1 MPEDWSEQEVELAI
15 ADYFHML
22 NEELNGRP
30 YNKSFH
36 RKALIKLLNNRT
48 ESSIE
53 FKHQNISA
61 ALASF
66 GLPFIRGYKPRW
78 NYQKAMLDKKISEFL
93 QSNFKEFEN
102 SFELFAESVPE
113 MVKSKI
119 SFDTMLVTPPKI
131 EEMAEP
137 RATYTRRPV
146 KINYLQREQQNQE
159 LGNRGES
166 LVMQYEKWKLNEL
179 GLYSLSEKV
188 ELISAYDDG
197 AGFDI
202 LSRNPNGTDKF
213 IEVKTT
219 KLAKETPIF
228 FSSNEYQ
235 FSKANE
241 DRYHLYRVF
250 DFAKSPKFFTVK
262 GDFDSFCRK
271 EPVQFKGWF

>member
-1 MPEDWSEQEVELAI
+1 MPDDWSEQEVELTV
-15 ADYFHML
+15 ADYFQML
-22 NEELNGRP
+22 QEELGGRP
-30 YNKSFH
+30 YNKSLY
-36 RKALIKLLNNRT
+36 RRRLLQYLNNRT

-61 ALASF
+61 VLAKF
-66 GLPFIRGYKPRW
+66 GVPFIRGYKPRW
-78 NYQKAMLDKKISEFL
+78 NYQQILEEKVAAYL
-93 QSNFKEFEN
+93 QMNLKVFER
-102 SFELFAESVPE
+102 SFEQFADVVPAIARAKVNFES
-113 MVKSKI
+113 
-119 SFDTMLVTPPKI
+119 MLVSPPKM
-131 EEMAEP
+131 EEVAEP
-137 RATYTRRPV
+137 KAGYARRPV

-179 GLYSLSEKV
+179 GLYNLSEKV
-188 ELISAYDDG
+188 EMISAYDDG

-202 LSRNPNGTDKF
+202 LSLNPNGTDKY

-235 FSKANE
+235 FSKENQ
-241 DRYHLYRVF
+241 DKYHLYRVF
-250 DFAKSPKFFTVK
+250 DFSKSPKFFTVK